1 MDQSE
6 HRRTKARHGR
16 HSPVFAAWLAI
27 QARGRVCVRWK
38 SFSVFYCDVHPKPS
52 CGTAGPPRC
61 QPRMFADQCPMA
73 GREVVSA
80 ATTDRADMLI
90 PLIASAFASYSA
102 AHPRY
107 RFGHDD

>member
-52 CGTAGPPRC
+52 WRHWRVRRDVSREFSPTNARWQVAKWYRQRPRTARTC
-61 QPRMFADQCPMA
+61 
-73 GREVVSA
+73 
-80 ATTDRADMLI
+80 
-90 PLIASAFASYSA
+90 
-102 AHPRY
+102 
-107 RFGHDD
+107 